1 MAVRYYILVTL
12 ALTLLVVPRFLE
24 LLHESPQDNV
34 RHSAFY
40 PHTDA
45 PVASGT
51 WRPLASSSLS
61 SLSSRFAP
69 TAVPRLSFK
78 QTRLFPYT
86 QDSWFWRTV
95 HLLTLLFTTS
105 KWHFVVCL
113 NTLLCL
119 LTVIG
124 RFTEFLFFDKL
135 TSREFQHMYEHIVN
149 FFLFKLFFIMVVAQP
164 EWEEL
169 VVWILLYIAFG
180 FLGVFSAVCR
190 DRHEM
195 LLAASEYRLRD
206 HLRVIVLLGIICVI
220 DAALLLTCF
229 LTLNDLFIFLSFE
242 PSTILIETLQTTIRY
257 IGNFAEMSGFGD
269 GDLYSDALTF
279 VDFGADTLVILV
291 SLAYY
296 CHILMVHGLSFN
308 VITIV
313 LLLNVRSGIGNLRRK
328 IRQFVRRRESEDW
341 LNHRLGNVSQAELA
355 SLGIDCVICREPMHS
370 AKRMPCGHLFH
381 RGMVPLI
388 QAPKRNWSR
397 TISVLPVLFG
407 LALLLWSYYAY
418 VGHHGR
424 MLWALDPTRTVVYLV
439 FYHLLFGLFVWCYF
453 QCILVAPGAP
463 RARLLTLSS
472 PSTPAG
478 PESQEVQENDGERHH
493 HLGESPDDVG
503 LQVLSPNPVTVPL
516 NPPGHNRG
524 ASGAIAAVDTPAWAT
539 VSATSTIRPV
549 VDHHPVTV
557 KFNGGRRYCRKCQTE
572 KPDRCHHCSAC
583 QACVLKMDHHC
594 PWINNCVG
602 YGNQKA
608 FILFLVWGT
617 LYCAYCFATSV
628 PTLVRQLL
636 DMTSQD
642 DLDLHLMF
650 LVIAA
655 GLFTICLAVFT
666 GFHLYL
672 LLTNTTTIETYEKN
686 RFHLTLRPGDPVRHY
701 RNLFNLGPCQ
711 NFLQVMGPTWW
722 LWFLPVVNSSGDG
735 QTFPVNSYSYN
746 AFPTDPATAV

>member
-24 LLHESPQDNV
+24 LLHESPQVHVLNLCVPLALADNV

-45 PVASGT
+45 PVASRT

-180 FLGVFSAVCR
+180 FLGVFSTVCR

-257 IGNFAEMSGFGD
+257 IGNFAEMSGLGD

-296 CHILMVHGLSFN
+296 CHIL
-308 VITIV
+308 
-313 LLLNVRSGIGNLRRK
+313 
-328 IRQFVRRRESEDW
+328 
-341 LNHRLGNVSQAELA
+341 
-355 SLGIDCVICREPMHS
+355 
-370 AKRMPCGHLFH
+370 
-381 RGMVPLI
+381 
-388 QAPKRNWSR
+388 APKRNWSR
-397 TISVLPVLFG
+397 TIGVLPVLFG

-472 PSTPAG
+472 PLTPAG

-503 LQVLSPNPVTVPL
+503 LQVMSPSPATVPL

-524 ASGAIAAVDTPAWAT
+524 ASGAIAAVDTLAWAT

-628 PTLVRQLL
+628 LTLVRQLL

-686 RFHLTLRPGDPVRHY
+686 RFHLTLRPGDPVCHY

-722 LWFLPVVNSSGDG
+722 LWFLPVINSSGDG